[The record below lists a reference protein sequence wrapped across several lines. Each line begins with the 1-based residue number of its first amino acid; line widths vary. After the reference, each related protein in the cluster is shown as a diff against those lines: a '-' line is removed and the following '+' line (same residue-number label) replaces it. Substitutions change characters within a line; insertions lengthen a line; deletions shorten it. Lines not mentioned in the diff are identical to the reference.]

1 MVRSDLGP
9 HLQLWKDSLGAGV
22 CGGGRAGKSELGGAG
37 VGASTE
43 KSDWEQG
50 GGRRVPGLLE
60 FQPWQLSA
68 KSSSLPQSNPNQ
80 TKMSQSFSAER
91 GSTS

>member
-50 GGRRVPGLLE
+50 GGR
-60 FQPWQLSA
+60 QLSA